1 MAVTKGIILIADDD
15 EQICKFL
22 EVNLQKEGYKTYT
35 ANSLNECKAL
45 VSENQID
52 VTFLDISFPEGNSI
66 SILPDIVSKDGRSHV
81 IMLTASNS
89 VDHAVRAMKLGA
101 YDYIQKPFQM
111 ERILTSLNHALRQLK
126 ATREIE
132 RLQSSVKS
140 NYHFSNIVGESKSM
154 RDLFD
159 LIKQLSN
166 ISVSVLLQ
174 AESGTGKELVA
185 KAIHFNGDRS
195 KNPFVVVNCAAIPE
209 NLIESELFGHE
220 KGSFTGANSSRMGKF
235 ETAHEGTI
243 FLDEIGEMPLPAQ
256 TKLLRVLQEKEFE
269 RVGGDKTIKVDVR
282 VIAATNNN
290 LMDLVKQKLFRED
303 LYYRLSVFPVSIPPL
318 SGRSEDIPLLAA
330 YFIDKYK
337 DESANTIKGI
347 EPEAM
352 KILTDHN
359 WPGNVR
365 ELENTIHRAVI
376 VAQGEYIS
384 MKDLHPEILKINVA
398 ENSKSIEDNDSKK
411 IKPFD
416 EIERD
421 AINDALQAVNGDI
434 TRAAKNL
441 GLGRATLY
449 RKVKK
454 YELKK

>member
-1 MAVTKGIILIADDD
+1 MAVTHGTILIADDD
-15 EQICKFL
+15 EQICRFL
-22 EVNLQKEGYKTYT
+22 EINLQKEGYKTYT
-35 ANSLNECKAL
+35 ASSLNECKAL
-45 VSENQID
+45 VSEKHID
-52 VTFLDISFPEGNSI
+52 VTLLDIYFPEGNSI
-66 SILPDIVSKDGRSHV
+66 SILPDIVANDGSSHV
-81 IMLTASNS
+81 IMLTSSNS
-89 VDHAVRAMKLGA
+89 VDDAVKAMKLGA

-111 ERILTSLNHALRQLK
+111 ERILTSLNHALGQLK
-126 ATREIE
+126 AVLELESLR
-132 RLQSSVKS
+132 SSLKS
-140 NYHFSNIVGESKSM
+140 NYHFANIIGESKSM
-154 RDLFD
+154 KDLFA

-185 KAIHFNGDRS
+185 KAIHFNGDRA
-195 KNPFVVVNCAAIPE
+195 KQPFVVVNCAAIPE

-256 TKLLRVLQEKEFE
+256 IKLLRVLQEKEFE
-269 RVGGDKTIKVDVR
+269 RVGGDKTIKVNVR
-282 VIAATNNN
+282 VIASTNKN

-303 LYYRLSVFPVSIPPL
+303 LYYRISVFPVSIPPL
-318 SGRSEDIPLLAA
+318 SERSEDIPLLAA

-337 DESANTIKGI
+337 DESPNTINGI
-347 EPEAM
+347 DPEAM
-352 KILTDHN
+352 KILTNHI

-376 VAQGEYIS
+376 IAQREYIGV
-384 MKDLHPEILKINVA
+384 KDLHPELLKNRVD
-398 ENSKSIEDNDSKK
+398 ENSNSTEDNDSKR
-411 IKPFD
+411 IRSFD

-434 TRAAKNL
+434 TTAAKNL

-454 YELKK
+454 YDLKK

>member
-1 MAVTKGIILIADDD
+1 MEVTHGTILIADDD
-15 EQICKFL
+15 EQICRFL
-22 EVNLQKEGYKTYT
+22 EINLQKEGYKTYT
-35 ANSLNECKAL
+35 ASSLNECKAL
-45 VSENQID
+45 VSEKHID
-52 VTFLDISFPEGNSI
+52 VTLLDIYFPEGNSI
-66 SILPDIVSKDGRSHV
+66 SILPDIVANDGSSHV
-81 IMLTASNS
+81 IMLTSSNS
-89 VDHAVRAMKLGA
+89 VDDAVKAMKLGA

-111 ERILTSLNHALRQLK
+111 ERILTSLNHALGQLK
-126 ATREIE
+126 AVLELESLR
-132 RLQSSVKS
+132 SSLKS
-140 NYHFSNIVGESKSM
+140 NYHFANIIGESKSM
-154 RDLFD
+154 KDLFA

-185 KAIHFNGDRS
+185 KAIHFNGDRA
-195 KNPFVVVNCAAIPE
+195 KHPFVVVNCAAIPE

-256 TKLLRVLQEKEFE
+256 IKLLRVLQEKEFE
-269 RVGGDKTIKVDVR
+269 RVGGDKTIKVNVR
-282 VIAATNNN
+282 VIASTNKN

-303 LYYRLSVFPVSIPPL
+303 LYYRISVFPVSIPPL
-318 SGRSEDIPLLAA
+318 SERSEDIPLLAA

-337 DESANTIKGI
+337 DESPNTINGI
-347 EPEAM
+347 DPEAM
-352 KILTDHN
+352 KILTNHI

-376 VAQGEYIS
+376 IAQREYIGV
-384 MKDLHPEILKINVA
+384 KDLHPELLKNRVD
-398 ENSKSIEDNDSKK
+398 ENSNSTEDNDSKR
-411 IKPFD
+411 IRSFD

-434 TRAAKNL
+434 TTAAKNL

-454 YELKK
+454 YDLKK

>member
-1 MAVTKGIILIADDD
+1 MAVTHGTILIADDD
-15 EQICKFL
+15 EQICRFL
-22 EVNLQKEGYKTYT
+22 EVNLKKEGYKTYT

-45 VSENQID
+45 VSEKHID
-52 VTFLDISFPEGNSI
+52 VTLLDIYFPEGNSI
-66 SILPDIVSKDGRSHV
+66 SILPDIVANDGSSHV
-81 IMLTASNS
+81 IMLTSSNS
-89 VDHAVRAMKLGA
+89 VDDAVKAMKLGA

-111 ERILTSLNHALRQLK
+111 ERILTSLNHALGQLK
-126 ATREIE
+126 AVLELESLR
-132 RLQSSVKS
+132 SSLKS
-140 NYHFSNIVGESKSM
+140 NYHFANIIGESKSM
-154 RDLFD
+154 KDLFA

-185 KAIHFNGDRS
+185 KAIHFNGDRA
-195 KNPFVVVNCAAIPE
+195 KQPFVVVNCAAIPE

-256 TKLLRVLQEKEFE
+256 IKLLRVLQEKEFE
-269 RVGGDKTIKVDVR
+269 RVGGDKTIKVNVR
-282 VIAATNNN
+282 VIASTNKN

-303 LYYRLSVFPVSIPPL
+303 LYYRISVFPVSIPPL
-318 SGRSEDIPLLAA
+318 SERSEDIPLLAA

-337 DESANTIKGI
+337 DESPNTINGI
-347 EPEAM
+347 DPEAM
-352 KILTDHN
+352 KILTSHN

-376 VAQGEYIS
+376 IAQREYIGV
-384 MKDLHPEILKINVA
+384 KDLHPELLKNRVD
-398 ENSKSIEDNDSKK
+398 ENSNSTEDNDSKR
-411 IKPFD
+411 IRSFD

-434 TRAAKNL
+434 TTAAKNL

>member
-1 MAVTKGIILIADDD
+1 MAVTHGTILIADDD
-15 EQICKFL
+15 EQICRFL
-22 EVNLQKEGYKTYT
+22 EINLQKEGYKTYT
-35 ANSLNECKAL
+35 ASSLNECKAL
-45 VSENQID
+45 VSEKHID
-52 VTFLDISFPEGNSI
+52 VTLLDIYFPEGNSI
-66 SILPDIVSKDGRSHV
+66 SILPDIVANDGSSHV
-81 IMLTASNS
+81 IMLTSSNS
-89 VDHAVRAMKLGA
+89 VDDAVKAMKLGA

-111 ERILTSLNHALRQLK
+111 ERILTSLNHALGQLK
-126 ATREIE
+126 AVLELESLR
-132 RLQSSVKS
+132 SSLKS
-140 NYHFSNIVGESKSM
+140 NYHFANIIGESKSM
-154 RDLFD
+154 KDLFA

-185 KAIHFNGDRS
+185 KAIHFNGDRA
-195 KNPFVVVNCAAIPE
+195 KQPFVVVNCAAIPE

-256 TKLLRVLQEKEFE
+256 IKLLRVLQEKEFE
-269 RVGGDKTIKVDVR
+269 RVGGDKTIKVNVR
-282 VIAATNNN
+282 VIASTNKN

-303 LYYRLSVFPVSIPPL
+303 LYYRISVFPVSIPPL
-318 SGRSEDIPLLAA
+318 SERSEDIPLLAA

-337 DESANTIKGI
+337 DESPNTINGI
-347 EPEAM
+347 DPEAM
-352 KILTDHN
+352 KILTNHS

-376 VAQGEYIS
+376 IAQREYIGV
-384 MKDLHPEILKINVA
+384 KDLHPELLKNRVD
-398 ENSKSIEDNDSKK
+398 ENSNSTEDNDSKR
-411 IKPFD
+411 IRSFD

-421 AINDALQAVNGDI
+421 AIIDALQAVNGDI
-434 TRAAKNL
+434 TTAAKNL

>member
-1 MAVTKGIILIADDD
+1 MAVTKGTILIADDD

-35 ANSLNECKAL
+35 ANSLNDCKAL

-66 SILPDIVSKDGRSHV
+66 SIIPDIVSKDGRSHV

-89 VDHAVRAMKLGA
+89 IDQAVNSMKLGA

-111 ERILTSLNHALRQLK
+111 ERILTLLDYALGQLK

-154 RDLFD
+154 RDLFE

-235 ETAHEGTI
+235 ETAHEGTL

-290 LMDLVKQKLFRED
+290 LTDLVKQKLFRAD

-330 YFIDKYK
+330 YFIDKYR
-337 DESANTIKGI
+337 DESANTINGI

-376 VAQGEYIS
+376 VARGEHIS
-384 MKDLHPEILKINVA
+384 MKDLTPELIKINVA
-398 ENSKSIEDNDSKK
+398 ENTKSTEDNDSIK
-411 IKPFD
+411 IKSFD

-421 AINDALQAVNGDI
+421 AIKNALQAVNGDI

-454 YELKK
+454 YEIKK

>member
-1 MAVTKGIILIADDD
+1 MEVTYGTILIADDD
-15 EQICKFL
+15 EQICRFL
-22 EVNLQKEGYKTYT
+22 EVSLKKEGYKTYT

-45 VSENQID
+45 VSEKHID
-52 VTFLDISFPEGNSI
+52 VTLLDIYFPEGNSI
-66 SILPDIVSKDGRSHV
+66 SILPDIVANDGSSHV
-81 IMLTASNS
+81 IMLTSSNS
-89 VDHAVRAMKLGA
+89 VDDAVKAMKLGA

-111 ERILTSLNHALRQLK
+111 ERILTSLNHALGQLK
-126 ATREIE
+126 AVLELESLR
-132 RLQSSVKS
+132 SSLKS
-140 NYHFSNIVGESKSM
+140 NYHFANIIGESKSM
-154 RDLFD
+154 KDLFA

-185 KAIHFNGDRS
+185 KAIHFNGDRA
-195 KNPFVVVNCAAIPE
+195 KHPFVVVNCAAIPE

-256 TKLLRVLQEKEFE
+256 IKLLRVLQEKEFE
-269 RVGGDKTIKVDVR
+269 RVGGDKTIKVNVR
-282 VIAATNNN
+282 VIAATNKN

-303 LYYRLSVFPVSIPPL
+303 LYYRISVFPVSIPPL
-318 SGRSEDIPLLAA
+318 SERSEDIPLLAA

-337 DESANTIKGI
+337 DESPNTINGI
-347 EPEAM
+347 DPEAM
-352 KILTDHN
+352 KILTNHS

-365 ELENTIHRAVI
+365 ELENSIHRAVI
-376 VAQGEYIS
+376 IAQREYIGV
-384 MKDLHPEILKINVA
+384 KDLHPELLKNRVD
-398 ENSKSIEDNDSKK
+398 ENSNSTEDNDSKR
-411 IKPFD
+411 IRSFD

-421 AINDALQAVNGDI
+421 AIINALKAVNGDI
-434 TRAAKNL
+434 TTAAKNL

-454 YELKK
+454 YDLKK